1 MGLGDSTSNNSL
13 SYYVLDIYNLM
24 TKYTPMKT
32 PEKTLKTYRAT
43 WWVGVPLWAISFLA
57 NITAVISHL
66 TSDNLF
72 QRMLLDIASILD
84 TNSIELIGILL
95 IFLIL
100 LTYIYLLFWF
110 ILSTDWWLRNR
121 NSVQISSFDKI
132 RWVGVL
138 LVLIIR
144 PILIILTS

>member
-1 MGLGDSTSNNSL
+1 MPSPKVSS
-13 SYYVLDIYNLM
+13 SFM
-24 TKYTPMKT
+24 KTKHRPMKT
-32 PEKTLKTYRAT
+32 PQKTLIVYRTT
-43 WWVGVPLWAISFLA
+43 WWIGVPLWAISFLA

-144 PILIILTS
+144 PILIILTA